1 MVKLPAPPKLKQI
14 QGDERV
20 LHALDRL
27 TFGPRPGDVEEV
39 KAIGLDAWIA
49 QQLHPATIDDSALEQ
64 RLEQFP
70 AMRLTEEELT
80 RKFPPGS
87 VIRQVENGKI
97 SVPLFNA
104 TERAIYENQVVADKK
119 KQEQDK
125 AKAKN
130 PTSPFRLRRRPRR
143 PFCLPRKWRRC

>member
-1 MVKLPAPPKLKQI
+1 M
-14 QGDERV
+14 
-20 LHALDRL
+20 
-27 TFGPRPGDVEEV
+27 

-49 QQLHPATIDDSALEQ
+49 QQLHPATIDDSALEE
-64 RLEQFP
+64 RLQQFP
-70 AMRLTEEELT
+70 AMRLSEEELT

-87 VIRQVENGKI
+87 IIRQVENGKI

-104 TERAIYENQVVADKK
+104 TERAIYENQVVTDQK

-130 PTSPFRLRRRPRR
+130 PTASPANNQTCRRP
-143 PFCLPRKWRRC
+143 CLPFSRTRK